1 MRSLYLTA
9 LAILVMFSPLAGQE
23 QLKQS
28 DELFIKAYYSGGSQT
43 HKAALD
49 LTMKAIEAGDQS
61 YDAYWRAARGC
72 RSYAEEIKRENLT
85 NETVWKPICVRYGRM
100 GMQYGDKAVKL
111 NPQRVE
117 GWLYYGLS
125 VGNYAD
131 GVSMFTAVKEG
142 LVGKTRQSFEKAYAI
157 DKTFMWGAP
166 MTALGRMWNILP
178 WPLKDN
184 KKALKYLR
192 EAQRL
197 VPDNP
202 EGQVYLGLVLLE
214 SGDDKDTAEA
224 KALLLKA
231 TKGKIQYFAD
241 WAKRELAKV
250 N

>member
-1 MRSLYLTA
+1 MRSLYLTVIA
-9 LAILVMFSPLAGQE
+9 IAILFSPLAGQE
-23 QLKQS
+23 LLKQS
-28 DELFIKAYYSGGSQT
+28 DELFIKAYYNGGSQT

-49 LTMKAIEAGDQS
+49 LSIKAIEAGDQS
-61 YDAYWRAARGC
+61 YEAYWRAARGC
-72 RSYAEEIKRENLT
+72 RSYAEEVKRENLK
-85 NETVWKPICVRYGRM
+85 NEAAWKPVCIRYGRM
-100 GMQYGDKAVKL
+100 GMNYGDKAIQL

-117 GWLYYGLS
+117 GWIYYGLS

-142 LVGKTRQSFEKAYAI
+142 LVNKTRESFEKAYAI

-166 MTALGRMWNILP
+166 LTALGRMWNILP

-184 KKALKYLR
+184 KRSLKYLR

-214 SGDDKDTAEA
+214 SGADKDRAEG

-231 TKGKIQYFAD
+231 STGRIAYFAD
-241 WAKRELAKV
+241 WAKRELAKG